1 MTKAL
6 VVVSSRT
13 GNTRIVGHAVAD
25 ALGADYVGAEAYLE
39 NPAAYADADPV
50 VLGFWN
56 DRGMA
61 PEDMQA
67 VAKTLHEKRIGFF
80 ATMGGDPKSERAVA
94 WMEKVTEGLL
104 ALGCGNVAVTSLLV
118 RGRIDPA
125 LFERMTRM
133 MGGTVSPEREA
144 RRREAETHPDRMDLL
159 KAEKHFSAAFPE
171 CRVLDRRGE

>member
-61 PEDMQA
+61 PEDMQT

-118 RGRIDPA
+118 QGRIDPA
-125 LFERMTRM
+125 LFERMTQM

-159 KAEKHFSAAFPE
+159 KAEEHFLAAFPE
-171 CRVLDRRGE
+171 CRVLDC